1 MLEPPAPAAK
11 FSDALLAWY
20 GAHRRHLP
28 WRQPPGGLTDP
39 YAVWLSEIMLQQT
52 TVKAVAPYFAK
63 FLALW
68 PDVAALADA
77 PVDAVMQA
85 WAGLGY
91 YSRARNLHSCAKAVA
106 LEHGGRFPADE
117 AALLRLPG
125 IGPYTA
131 AAVAA
136 IAFGRRAVVVDGNVE
151 RVVSRQFAI
160 AEPLPGAKAAI
171 RAATDVL
178 TPEARAGDFAQ
189 AMMDLGA
196 TICTPRNPLCSLCPV
211 SEDCLARKGGAPE
224 TFPRKAAKAARP
236 ERAGA
241 VYYLRRAGTVLVRTR
256 PPRGLLGGMVEFPGT
271 AWSGDFD
278 LAKAQAPV
286 AGKYRRLPGQVEHV
300 FTHFS
305 LTLTVFAGETAQ
317 ERLADDTLR
326 WVDEDKLEGEA
337 LPSVM
342 LKVVK
347 HMQEFT

>member
-1 MLEPPAPAAK
+1 MLKPLAPDAK
-11 FSDALLAWY
+11 FSDALLDWY

-28 WRQPPGGLTDP
+28 WRQLPGRLADP

-91 YSRARNLHSCAKAVA
+91 YSRARNLHACAKAVA
-106 LEHGGRFPADE
+106 GEHGGRFPADE

-131 AAVAA
+131 AAIAA

-160 AEPLPGAKAAI
+160 AAPLRAAKAAI
-171 RAATDVL
+171 RAATDAL
-178 TPEARAGDFAQ
+178 TPATCAGDFAQ

-211 SEDCLARKGGAPE
+211 PEDCLARRDGAPE

-236 ERAGA
+236 ARAGA
-241 VYYLRRAGTVLVRTR
+241 VYYLRCAGKVLVRTR
-256 PPRGLLGGMVEFPGT
+256 PPKGLLGAMVEFPGT
-271 AWSGDFD
+271 VWSGDFD
-278 LAKAQAPV
+278 LAKARAPV
-286 AGKYRRLPGQVEHV
+286 AGKYRRLPGEVAHA

-305 LTLTVFAGETAQ
+305 LTLTVFAGETAR
-317 ERLADDTLR
+317 ESLADDTMR
-326 WVDEDKLEGEA
+326 WVDEGALGAEA

-342 LKVVK
+342 RKVARHV
-347 HMQEFT
+347 EELS